1 VTSRAVRLRSSLLSA
16 LFLLGALGFPLAD
29 GALFHVAGH
38 DPFANV
44 THVEATGGTHHADRC
59 TLAQPVAPQ
68 QESLGSAEPL
78 RVPPPLA
85 LRIEAP
91 AAAAPCDAD
100 TNRLQHSRA
109 PPA

>member
-29 GALFHVAGH
+29 GALFHMAGH
-38 DPFANV
+38 DPFADV
-44 THVEATGGTHHADRC
+44 THVEATGGAHHADRC
-59 TLAQPVAPQ
+59 ALAQPVAPQ
-68 QESLGSAEPL
+68 QESLGSDQSL
-78 RVPPPLA
+78 RVPPPLV

-91 AAAAPCDAD
+91 AAAAPHDAAAC
-100 TNRLQHSRA
+100 RLQHSRA